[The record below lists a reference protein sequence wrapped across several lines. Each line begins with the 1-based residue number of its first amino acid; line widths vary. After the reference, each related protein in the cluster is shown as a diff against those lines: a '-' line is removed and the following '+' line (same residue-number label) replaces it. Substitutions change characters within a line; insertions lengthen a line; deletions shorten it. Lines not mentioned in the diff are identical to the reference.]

1 MVSVSTLHAEPVP
14 DTVLMVD
21 DNATNLQLLYQTLDG
36 RGYKLLVAKSGEQA
50 LNIAARAQPAL
61 VLLDIMMPGMDG
73 YEVCER
79 LKRDPVTEKIA
90 VIFLSALDDT
100 SDKVHGFHLGAVDY
114 IAKPFQVEEVIA
126 RVDTHLKIHRLE
138 QDLERRNRQLEI
150 LNDRI
155 LQAMGE
161 GIFGLDRKGQAIFV
175 NHAAAAMT
183 GWSES
188 DLTGSDL
195 LAEKADGARM
205 PMAECVTPSSL
216 TDGRIHFVD
225 TASFIHRD
233 GSRFPVEYSCA
244 PIHEDERI
252 TGVVVVFR
260 DISERIRTE
269 AELKRSH
276 EALQK
281 SHQELLDAQMKLIQ
295 AAKLESV
302 GRLAAGVAHEVKN
315 PLAVIQLGLEYLSAE
330 GEGDETEVLVIADM
344 LNAVQRADTVIKGLL
359 DFSREKELDLAF
371 DNINRVIDVSLQLV
385 KHELTQHNIRLFREL
400 DDSLPDLDLDAN
412 KVQQVFINLFMNAI
426 QAMGKDGDLIV
437 RTTIQDL
444 PPGDSDLPSCEFDEA
459 QQLIRVDVEDTGS
472 GISDEGM
479 AQIFDPFF
487 TTKPV
492 GQGTGLGL
500 SVSRNIIKLHGGEI
514 GLDNRPEGGVVA
526 RILLPV
532 NKGAKDGK
540 ETNTAG

>member
-1 MVSVSTLHAEPVP
+1 MVSGSTLHAEPVP

-188 DLTGSDL
+188 DLAGSDL
-195 LAEKADGARM
+195 LDEKAQAAVGQEGFDQLSILIEAH
-205 PMAECVTPSSL
+205 L
-216 TDGRIHFVD
+216 TDEVLEHLEKV
-225 TASFIHRD
+225 A
-233 GSRFPVEYSCA
+233 
-244 PIHEDERI
+244 DE
-252 TGVVVVFR
+252 VQNLAK
-260 DISERIRTE
+260 RIRGD
-269 AELKRSH
+269 AEH
-276 EALQK
+276 
-281 SHQELLDAQMKLIQ
+281 
-295 AAKLESV
+295 
-302 GRLAAGVAHEVKN
+302 
-315 PLAVIQLGLEYLSAE
+315 
-330 GEGDETEVLVIADM
+330 
-344 LNAVQRADTVIKGLL
+344 
-359 DFSREKELDLAF
+359 
-371 DNINRVIDVSLQLV
+371 
-385 KHELTQHNIRLFREL
+385 
-400 DDSLPDLDLDAN
+400 
-412 KVQQVFINLFMNAI
+412 
-426 QAMGKDGDLIV
+426 
-437 RTTIQDL
+437 
-444 PPGDSDLPSCEFDEA
+444 
-459 QQLIRVDVEDTGS
+459 
-472 GISDEGM
+472 
-479 AQIFDPFF
+479 F
-487 TTKPV
+487 T
-492 GQGTGLGL
+492 
-500 SVSRNIIKLHGGEI
+500 
-514 GLDNRPEGGVVA
+514 D
-526 RILLPV
+526 
-532 NKGAKDGK
+532 
-540 ETNTAG
+540 